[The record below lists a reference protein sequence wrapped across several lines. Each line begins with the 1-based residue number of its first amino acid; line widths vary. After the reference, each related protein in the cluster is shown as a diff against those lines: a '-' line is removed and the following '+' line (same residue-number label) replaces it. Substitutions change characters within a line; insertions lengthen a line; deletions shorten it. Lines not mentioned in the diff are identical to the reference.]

1 MSTVKPLSWAGA
13 LLIVLAVGCDAE
25 PHQPVD
31 SVAATREP
39 SWSEQ
44 LSEVQSGRRTEMR
57 VIHSVVTIEDWET
70 LSSDC
75 ESLEVLDVES
85 LQVRGDAFALLPR
98 LPRLRQLRIG
108 SPIGDTGLSH
118 MALIASL
125 RVLNL
130 PRGEFTD
137 DGLRGLAALPDL
149 ELLRFHSPHVTDRGM
164 RSIANFPSLRF
175 LHLID
180 VPITDDGL
188 RHLEG
193 FQQLE
198 SLYLDG
204 CRCTDDGIRRLLKS
218 LPQLHL
224 HRDQLHLED
233 DPHAHTH

>member
-1 MSTVKPLSWAGA
+1 MSAVKPNPWAGA
-13 LLIVLAVGCDAE
+13 LLIVLAVGCDTE
-25 PHQPVD
+25 PQKPVE
-31 SVAATREP
+31 SVAATREL

-57 VIHSVVTIEDWET
+57 ITHSVVTIENWET
-70 LSSDC
+70 LSTGC

-85 LQVRGDAFALLPR
+85 LHVQGDAFALLSR

-108 SPIGDTGLSH
+108 SPIRDSDLNDIVSVT
-118 MALIASL
+118 SL

-137 DGLRGLAALPDL
+137 DGLRGLATLPDL
-149 ELLRFHSPHVTDRGM
+149 ELLRFHSPHVTDLGM
-164 RSIANFPSLRF
+164 QSIANFPSLRF

-180 VPITDDGL
+180 IPITDDGL

-193 FQQLE
+193 FEQLE

-204 CRCTDDGIRRLLKS
+204 CSCTDDGILRLLKS
-218 LPQLHL
+218 LPALHL
-224 HRDQLHLED
+224 HRDQLHLEE
-233 DPHAHTH
+233 DPHVHEH